1 MNPRT
6 TAVIPDAD
14 HALVITFSD
23 GQVRRLDV
31 RPYLAFPVF
40 DRLRDATY
48 FAQVRADHGTVAW
61 PDGIDLD
68 PDSVYL
74 DSVPIRQHAAA

>member
-1 MNPRT
+1 MNPRV
-6 TAVIPDAD
+6 TAVTPVAE
-14 HALVITFSD
+14 HGLLVTFSD

-31 RPYLAFPVF
+31 HPYLAVAVF
-40 DRLRDATY
+40 ARLREADY
-48 FAQVRADHGTVAW
+48 FAQVRVDHGTVAW

-74 DSVPIRQHAAA
+74 DSVPIPRHAAA